1 MHKTRW
7 LLHDHIRCFAFSLKE
22 LSQLKGQVVPIIS
35 ENGNPIFR
43 QHYKFNEVERTLV
56 QA

>member
-22 LSQLKGQVVPIIS
+22 FSQLKGQVVPIIS

-43 QHYKFNEVERTLV
+43 RHYKFSEVERTLV

>member
-1 MHKTRW
+1 MHKTKR

-22 LSQLKGQVVPIIS
+22 LSQIKGQVVSIIS

-43 QHYKFNEVERTLV
+43 QHYKFSEVERTLV

>member
-7 LLHDHIRCFAFSLKE
+7 LLHDHIGYFAFSLKG
-22 LSQLKGQVVPIIS
+22 LNQLKRQVVPIIS
-35 ENGNPIFR
+35 KNGNPIFK
-43 QHYKFNEVERTLV
+43 QHYKFSEVERTLV